1 MGQRELLLVLGALT
15 LFGVTML
22 STNRY
27 VAHQN
32 DSLFQLEF
40 EYYAVSLAQSFIE
53 EAKTKAFD
61 ANFVNTA
68 IQVPDDYTDPDSLGV
83 NAVPDSLGI
92 GPVEIY
98 PNFSDIDD
106 YNGFAVIDST
116 SRGEF
121 TINIQVGYVTDTDP
135 DVVVGVRTFYK
146 KMTVT
151 VSNDYLLS
159 PVQVSYVFG
168 NITLNENI
176 EDPSD
181 ANDGTEEPGF
191 VE

>member
-1 MGQRELLLVLGALT
+1 MGQRELLLVLGALI
-15 LFGVTML
+15 LFGITML
-22 STNRY
+22 NTTRY
-27 VAHQN
+27 VADQN
-32 DSLFQLEF
+32 ESLYLLEF

-61 ANFVNTA
+61 ANFVNTT

-83 NAVPDSLGI
+83 DTVPDSLGI
-92 GPVEIY
+92 GPVEVY
-98 PNFSDIDD
+98 PNYSDIDD
-106 YNGFAVIDST
+106 YNGYAIIDST

-121 TINIQVGYVTDTDP
+121 TLNIQVGYVTEADP
-135 DVVVGVRTFYK
+135 GVVVGVRTFYK
-146 KMTVT
+146 NMTVT
-151 VSNDYLLS
+151 VSNHYLVS

-176 EDPSD
+176 EEPSD
-181 ANDGTEEPGF
+181 ANDGTEEEGY

>member
-1 MGQRELLLVLGALT
+1 MGQRELLLVLGALI
-15 LFGVTML
+15 LFGITML
-22 STNRY
+22 NTTRY
-27 VAHQN
+27 VADQN
-32 DSLFQLEF
+32 ESLYLLEF
-40 EYYAVSLAQSFIE
+40 EYYAVALAQSFIE

-68 IQVPDDYTDPDSLGV
+68 ILVPDDYTDPDSLGV
-83 NAVPDSLGI
+83 DTLPDSLGL
-92 GPVEIY
+92 GPVETY

-106 YNGFAVIDST
+106 FNGYTVTDST

-121 TINIQVGYVTDTDP
+121 TLNIQVGYVTDTDP
-135 DVVVGVRTFYK
+135 DVIVGVRTFYK
-146 KMTVT
+146 NMTVT
-151 VSNDYLLS
+151 VSNEYLVS

-176 EDPSD
+176 VELSD
-181 ANDGTEEPGF
+181 ANDGTEEEGY

>member
-15 LFGVTML
+15 LFGITML

-27 VAHQN
+27 VAEQN

-40 EYYAVSLAQSFIE
+40 EYYAVSLAQSYIE

-61 ANFVNTA
+61 ANFINTSV
-68 IQVPDDYTDPDSLGV
+68 QNPDGYTDPDSLGV
-83 NAVPDSLGI
+83 DPVPDSLGI
-92 GPVEIY
+92 GPVEVY
-98 PNFSDIDD
+98 PNYSDIDD
-106 YNGFAVIDST
+106 YNGFSVTDST

-121 TINIQVGYVTDTDP
+121 ALNIQVGYVTEANP
-135 DVVVGVRTFYK
+135 GVVVGVRTFYK
-146 KMTVT
+146 NMTVA
-151 VSNDYLLS
+151 VSNQYLVS
-159 PVQVSYVFG
+159 PVHVSYVFG

-176 EDPSD
+176 EEPSD
-181 ANDGTEEPGF
+181 ANDGTEEEGY